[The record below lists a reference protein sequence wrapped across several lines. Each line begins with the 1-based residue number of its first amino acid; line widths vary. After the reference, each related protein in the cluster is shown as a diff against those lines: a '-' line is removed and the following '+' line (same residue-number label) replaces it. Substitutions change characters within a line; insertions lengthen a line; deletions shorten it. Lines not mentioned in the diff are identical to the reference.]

1 MCYSSPGTDL
11 SWFYS
16 LLEHQL
22 CPLSAFSFIY
32 HYHMLRPSSAESL
45 ALFYVNFSLGVPTRG
60 QRGRKM
66 VPGRARKKTGSQ
78 PGGESAQSKPL
89 VWAEASLLF
98 HHFAGGGMVRG
109 KEQRLHGQ
117 SLYLSTCEL
126 TQ

>member
-1 MCYSSPGTDL
+1 
-11 SWFYS
+11 
-16 LLEHQL
+16 
-22 CPLSAFSFIY
+22 
-32 HYHMLRPSSAESL
+32 MLRPSSAESL

-89 VWAEASLLF
+89 VWAEASLLL